1 MADRTGIVDQA
12 RQALDAADPPLLQP
26 ALFPAADL
34 GAVPTGHDRAAVL
47 KERRGAGRPPG
58 AMNRRTAAFRD
69 YVLARGVHPADVLI
83 ETYSRPVHDLAR
95 ELGCTLL
102 EAHQAQRDAARIILE
117 YTEGKMP
124 VRVDIGAEGGVNLFI
139 GSFAQAAEP
148 AKKDEYFQGVTIDAG
163 GDANGDVS
171 NGGT

>member
-1 MADRTGIVDQA
+1 MVEASGVVTKA
-12 RQALDAADPPLLQP
+12 REALEAGDLPLLQP
-26 ALFPAADL
+26 ALFPAAELGDL
-34 GAVPTGHDRAAVL
+34 PDGAGRTHALR
-47 KERRGAGRPPG
+47 ERRGPGRPPG
-58 AMNRRTAAFRD
+58 ALNRRTQAFRD

-83 ETYSRPVHDLAR
+83 ETYSRPVGDLAK

-163 GDANGDVS
+163 ANADGDQSDKGA
-171 NGGT
+171 